1 MNEFRRDLDVS
12 LRFVWLL
19 SSLVILLILA
29 SPFVLG
35 STRVQRLAPV
45 CESRLHDG
53 RPCAFCGM
61 TTGFLA
67 ISEGRF
73 HDAGR
78 ANHAAIPLYAAF
90 VINEI
95 AVLMF
100 VRKGGLICKSSA

>member
-1 MNEFRRDLDVS
+1 MNGFRRDLDLS
-12 LRFVWLL
+12 LRVVWLI

-45 CESRLHDG
+45 CQSRLREG
-53 RPCAFCGM
+53 KPCGFCGM

-73 HDAGR
+73 QDAGR
-78 ANHAAIPLYAAF
+78 ANHAAIPLYAVF
-90 VINEI
+90 VMNEI
-95 AVLMF
+95 AMLMF
-100 VRKGGLICKSSA
+100 VRKGGLTCKS